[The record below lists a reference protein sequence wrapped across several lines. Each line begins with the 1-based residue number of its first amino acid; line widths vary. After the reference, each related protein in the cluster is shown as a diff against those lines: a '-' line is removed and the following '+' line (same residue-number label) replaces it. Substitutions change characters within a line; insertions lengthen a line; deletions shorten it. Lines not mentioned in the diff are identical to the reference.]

1 VKDSNNMRQKVFGC
15 GVIGLALVAAMAPLG
30 AQNTNPEAKAADV
43 LAAAHKAIGNSKLDA
58 LKTFS
63 VQAAMQRNLGSMQM
77 QAEVEMLLE
86 MPDKYVRTD
95 VSSGMMNMTT
105 STGFNGDKAIMPAG
119 ARAMPGGGMMI
130 TRGGPGGATPH
141 DAPKATPEEM
151 AQMNKASLRNY
162 RQDIS
167 RLMLGWF
174 AGVHPSIK
182 ARYSYAG
189 EAESPDG
196 KADVID
202 VKDDD
207 GFAARL
213 FIDQVSHLPLMV
225 SYQGR
230 QGRIVTSGGMP
241 GGAVQGRRELTE
253 EERNKLQGDLKTQM
267 AQPAPMVEMSYFFED
282 WREADGINFP
292 HKIRRA
298 SAGETNEEWTINKIK
313 VNPKIDPKKFAAEGK

>member
-1 VKDSNNMRQKVFGC
+1 MRHK
-15 GVIGLALVAAMAPLG
+15 VIGGGAIAFTLIVALTPVR
-30 AQNTNPEAKAADV
+30 AQNANPEGKAADV
-43 LAAAHKAIGNSKLDA
+43 LAAARKAIGNNKLDA

-63 VQAAMQRNLGSMQM
+63 LQAAMQRNLGTMQM
-77 QAEVEMLLE
+77 QADVEMFLE
-86 MPDKYVRTD
+86 LPDKYVRTD

-105 STGFNGDKAIMPAG
+105 STGFNGDKPILPAG

-130 TRGGPGGATPH
+130 TMDGPPGATAH
-141 DAPKATPEEM
+141 DAPKPTAEELE
-151 AQMNKASLRNY
+151 QMNKASLRNY

-174 AGVHPSIK
+174 GGVHPSLK
-182 ARYSYAG
+182 AHYAYAG

-202 VKDDD
+202 VKDED

-225 SYQGR
+225 TYKGR
-230 QGRIVTSGGMP
+230 QGRVITGGRMP
-241 GGAVQGRRELTE
+241 TGPAPTE
-253 EERNKLQGDLKTQM
+253 EERKKTQDDLKTQM
-267 AQPAPMVEMSYFFED
+267 AQPAQLVEFSYFFED

-313 VNPKIDPKKFAAEGK
+313 VNPKIDAKKFATEGK